1 MNSTEHE
8 KEIPPYCWGLVQYW
22 EYLWSNHFAAGA
34 KIETCTN
41 MQLRNIYFSQL
52 QQRTPIFNWKEKFDW
67 YQFHAA
73 CAPVWLQLYFRTETL
88 MCQNLFSIKI
98 ATIHYSA
105 RSEVK
110 PLWTETKSKSYIPH
124 SKSSISSSGLPYNS
138 IKIYFPRSRLHMV
151 SEPLLFLLLNSWY
164 ILCEIL
170 NFLSFN
176 CSVILVEL
184 FPCFYLSCCWHVLS
198 QRAR

>member
-88 MCQNLFSIKI
+88 MCQNLLWIKI
-98 ATIHYSA
+98 HYYPLSTIQPAQKSN
-105 RSEVK
+105 
-110 PLWTETKSKSYIPH
+110 PLWTETKSKIYIPH
-124 SKSSISSSGLPYNS
+124 SESSISSSDLPYNS
-138 IKIYFPRSRLHMV
+138 IKIHFPRSRVHML
-151 SEPLLFLLLNSWY
+151 SEPF
-164 ILCEIL
+164 
-170 NFLSFN
+170 NF
-176 CSVILVEL
+176 
-184 FPCFYLSCCWHVLS
+184 CF
-198 QRAR
+198 